1 VSQSNSKDPGL
12 NSVRKTGANNRLC
25 SSLPVGTDQV
35 RFRFNPVMLA
45 AQSAHLSTASLQ
57 QQQLQHHHY
66 PCILDEKNDSVSHID
81 FSLVRAMTDSMHPSQ
96 QQQQQDMV
104 WGGGQNSV
112 MKFDCMGA
120 QDGVFQ
126 QHWSQC
132 GGFTN
137 DFRLN
142 NDAYY
147 NSGQNAASASAASA
161 MSGGSP
167 CGAQSSVIKT
177 PSSTTP
183 SHCSQQQHLADQ
195 SDGLIDLEVDAP
207 TSSATPTSHPDDA
220 SISTQSEA
228 GPYNLQLRL
237 EEIESQT
244 AASFHQRLNASGGS
258 SLWYAIGFHSA
269 EKDIMERALTA
280 PDEKITKSIVLK
292 NREVLASL
300 WCKELAPV
308 RLYLH
313 GNFEAAAANNQA
325 VRLVIRCGA
334 FRQHQ
339 LPVKECTVCSDQK
352 HRGGWYGADK
362 RDTNSSKNI
371 PEALQAYWPADSR
384 SPTLHKNSLVIVR
397 HDSVEYHTDSRD
409 RVYAVL
415 PINSRQSSGP
425 IELMLYYT
433 CMTTHSHDATAPN
446 SKDTFTSVQLE
457 TLDSLTDR
465 WFSQGRCVFR
475 MRMVTSPE
483 RDILNEVTQFLTPA
497 QMGCRMGCGH
507 LESHNTR
514 WQRAK
519 VLRTQGQEK
528 FDYYVQLYG
537 SEPGVKC
544 SKAKAKSRQATG
556 SNADPSDELE
566 LLDGGAASAV
576 QTLPSASTDSLSQL
590 EVLEQAADG
599 SLIIRGALLS
609 NQDSRELIASALR
622 AYLASLPLIRCVLRY
637 ISADA

>member
-1 VSQSNSKDPGL
+1 
-12 NSVRKTGANNRLC
+12 
-25 SSLPVGTDQV
+25 
-35 RFRFNPVMLA
+35 
-45 AQSAHLSTASLQ
+45 
-57 QQQLQHHHY
+57 
-66 PCILDEKNDSVSHID
+66 
-81 FSLVRAMTDSMHPSQ
+81 MTDSMHPSQ

-292 NREVLASL
+292 NRE
-300 WCKELAPV
+300 P
-308 RLYLH
+308 
-313 GNFEAAAANNQA
+313 
-325 VRLVIRCGA
+325 LVQGA
-334 FRQHQ
+334 GA
-339 LPVKECTVCSDQK
+339 LCSDQK

-415 PINSRQSSGP
+415 PINNRQSSGP

-457 TLDSLTDR
+457 TLDSLTGR

-566 LLDGGAASAV
+566 LLDGGGRRRQCRPCRPHQPTASV
-576 QTLPSASTDSLSQL
+576 SWRSLSKQRT
-590 EVLEQAADG
+590 A
-599 SLIIRGALLS
+599 ALLYAAPCS
-609 NQDSRELIASALR
+609 ATKTVAS
-622 AYLASLPLIRCVLRY
+622 
-637 ISADA
+637 